1 MTIGKTPDDE
11 LQQMVSGCKCLIYNE
26 QETPGTSGI
35 ETNKCQMYAKCNF
48 CGLLIVILV

>member
-1 MTIGKTPDDE
+1 MTIGKTPDDKR
-11 LQQMVSGCKCLIYNE
+11 QQMVSDYKCLIYNK
-26 QETPGTSGI
+26 QETPGTFGI